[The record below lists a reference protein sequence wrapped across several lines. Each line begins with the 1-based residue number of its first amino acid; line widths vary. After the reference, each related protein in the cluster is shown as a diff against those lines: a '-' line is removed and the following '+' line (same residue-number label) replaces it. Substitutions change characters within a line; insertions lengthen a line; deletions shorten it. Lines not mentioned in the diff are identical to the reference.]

1 LLVDPS
7 VLCKPRATTLHGGC
21 SEFPTITL
29 RRKVPLDRF
38 DRLVVPN
45 TPVIAGI
52 MVGVPWGIVAKT
64 HFLDEEFLDCEVMM
78 LLKSVGEPGEAVVS
92 QPLVA
97 GTTMI
102 WVVIDLS
109 HRRSNLTVVEI
120 DQLVE

>member
-1 LLVDPS
+1 
-7 VLCKPRATTLHGGC
+7 
-21 SEFPTITL
+21 L
-29 RRKVPLDRF
+29 RGEVPLDRF

-52 MVGVPWGIVAKT
+52 MVGGRLSIVAKT
-64 HFLDEEFLDCEVMM
+64 YFFDEEFLDSEIVMRV
-78 LLKSVGEPGEAVVS
+78 KSVGEPREAVVG

-102 WVVIDLS
+102 WVVVGFS

-120 DQLVE
+120 D